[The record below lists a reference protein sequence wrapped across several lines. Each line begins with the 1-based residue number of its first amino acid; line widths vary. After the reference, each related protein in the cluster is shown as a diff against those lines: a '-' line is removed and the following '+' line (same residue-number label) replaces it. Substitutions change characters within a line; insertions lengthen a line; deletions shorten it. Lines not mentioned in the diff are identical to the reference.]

1 MKESSLGPRMS
12 SEHENTDRFPPKCIF
27 KHFKRQKVAISNA
40 IKTAFPFLEGL
51 RDHELITGKMYDDLQ
66 ESLRAL
72 VPVDKVIYRAL
83 EELEK
88 NFKREVLNELFNK
101 VNMEKYPH
109 LKAICES
116 FKNEFPN
123 ELCFQGSDGEDPNS
137 QLSLEQGPSGSCSQ
151 ASLTWSPLD
160 PSSSEVWR
168 SNDRRNFSFIQ
179 VNQTENHQL
188 SKSPNHLVPS
198 LPEDGL
204 SEDCETVQIDRIRDA
219 TTNTH
224 NNTDPE
230 RKPVIMPGGPGS
242 VPEDSGE
249 LPVQMDGREAATP
262 KLHWGAVHVNHELQI
277 NPCFVDLVDIKKEN
291 SSFFL
296 DVNQQTQARTNQ
308 NEESEII
315 ELSSGDSDDGENF
328 SNASTSVPSQP
339 VPEYSTK
346 PPTRRTYRRDTSDT
360 DSSIIVK
367 RRKRAGHVGNNP
379 ILEKDGG
386 KRRKKRERRGNYL
399 IRNIKIPMRTRWRTA
414 FFKRSV
420 NPSSQRGRKRGP
432 RIPKEENVD
441 FSESELP
448 VSCGNAKGTLRKDLL
463 KQGIH
468 VECIQSEDKQ
478 EWFTPRK
485 FEIRG
490 GRERSKNWKQSI
502 RCKGW
507 TLGELIKEKKIEGP
521 PRQKKEKRRGPP
533 RKKLKNPKECKVCCK
548 PRRVYPCATCKEFY
562 HKNCHIPPVEVK
574 SLWQCTFCKTKNQ
587 LRCQKNEACHKEAEV
602 LKRKM
607 SPEEQLKC
615 ELLLLTIYCCPKSEF
630 FIRKPKQRKRDFP
643 DLQKHMWL
651 NKIKNGLNK
660 KACHSVK
667 HFVWDMRLIFQ
678 NHCIFYKNKFKNLG
692 IRVGNKF
699 EKTFKRIFSIEDT
712 SKQHQPCKHT
722 VLLT

>member
-1 MKESSLGPRMS
+1 MEGSSLSPRMS

-40 IKTAFPFLEGL
+40 IKTTFPFLEGL

-88 NFKREVLNELFNK
+88 NFKREVLNVLFNE
-101 VNMEKYPH
+101 VNMEKYPD
-109 LKAICES
+109 LKLIHKS

-151 ASLTWSPLD
+151 GSLTWSPLD

-188 SKSPNHLVPS
+188 SKSPNHL
-198 LPEDGL
+198 
-204 SEDCETVQIDRIRDA
+204 
-219 TTNTH
+219 
-224 NNTDPE
+224 
-230 RKPVIMPGGPGS
+230 
-242 VPEDSGE
+242 DSGE

-262 KLHWGAVHVNHELQI
+262 KLHWGKNRAVHVNHELQI

-367 RRKRAGHVGNNP
+367 RRKRAG
-379 ILEKDGG
+379 
-386 KRRKKRERRGNYL
+386 RKKRERRGNYL

-507 TLGELIKEKKIEGP
+507 TLGELIK
-521 PRQKKEKRRGPP
+521 KEKRRGPP
-533 RKKLKNPKECKVCCK
+533 RKKVETPTNPWQTKRKLKNPKECKVCCK

-574 SLWQCTFCKTKNQ
+574 SSLWQCTFCKTKNQ